1 MARTE
6 RDLEHLLRRSTAGC
20 GLQVVATE
28 PTSAQLVWSDLP
40 EGRHELTV
48 GPHTIAIDHPGGPG
62 GVVVDELAGSTEHLV
77 RLRPH
82 RGAAEVTRRFR
93 TTAAPPGEELFRFA
107 TISDL
112 HLGRE
117 RHEEMRAAGQHR
129 PLRTA
134 SADGSALA
142 PGAPL
147 STLMTDGIDASD
159 AAQDRSFRCA
169 RAAIDEALAWGAQ
182 LIVVKGDVC
191 EETFDHSWD
200 LAAALLGDLPVPVLI
215 LPGNHDTGTL
225 REFEPEHGAAARG
238 LEVIRGVA
246 HHDVPGLRIVAVDS
260 TIPDSGWGDVARHA
274 DDVADLVRSSPGGSF
289 IATHH
294 QPQRFRVPLY
304 WPHGIPGPN
313 ARRFART
320 VGAASTAVLT
330 SSGHTHRNRRRWVA
344 GMHWSEVAATNHFP
358 GVWAGYTVHEGGLH
372 QTVRRITEPDTLAWS
387 EQSRRMLGGV
397 WALWSTGELDDRCFS
412 LTW

>member
-6 RDLEHLLRRSTAGC
+6 RDLEHLLRRSTAGV
-20 GLQVVATE
+20 GLQVVAAE
-28 PTSAQLVWSDLP
+28 PTSVQLVWSHLP
-40 EGRHELTV
+40 EGRHELHV
-48 GPHTIAIDHPGGPG
+48 GPRSLVLDHPGGPG
-62 GVVVDELAGSTEHLV
+62 AVVVDELAGSTEHLV
-77 RLRPH
+77 RLRPD
-82 RGAAEVTRRFR
+82 GAAAEVTRRFR

-117 RHEEMRAAGQHR
+117 RHEELRAADRGR
-129 PLRTA
+129 ASSTA
-134 SADGSALA
+134 SSDGSALTL
-142 PGAPL
+142 GATVATEATSAEL
-147 STLMTDGIDASD
+147 
-159 AAQDRSFRCA
+159 DRSFRCA
-169 RAAIDEALAWGAQ
+169 RAALDEALAWGAQ

-200 LAAALLGDLPVPVLI
+200 LAAALQGDLPVPVLI

-238 LEVIRGVA
+238 LELIRGVA

-260 TIPDSGWGDVARHA
+260 TIPGSGWGDVARHA
-274 DDVADLVRSSPGGSF
+274 NDVADLVRESPGGSF
-289 IATHH
+289 VATHH
-294 QPQRFRVPLY
+294 QPQRFSVPLY

-320 VGAASTAVLT
+320 VGAAGSSVLT
-330 SSGHTHRNRRRWVA
+330 SSGHTHRNRRRRVA

-372 QTVRRITEPDTLAWS
+372 QTVRRITEPGTLAWS

-397 WALWSTGELDDRCFS
+397 WALWSAGELDDRCFS